1 MAVGA
6 QRRHVARM
14 ILAAFGQILD
24 MVDIQDRLAT
34 PAGLGWQQG
43 SGELVYEPVS
53 VVERL
58 C

>member
-1 MAVGA
+1 
-6 QRRHVARM
+6 M